1 MCLIIKVISVLD
13 CPELFWGFTDIIFK
27 IFLLETGNQMGGKEY
42 KRVVQLEETLEDPLV
57 QIKRRKKMLTA

>member
-1 MCLIIKVISVLD
+1 
-13 CPELFWGFTDIIFK
+13 
-27 IFLLETGNQMGGKEY
+27 MGGKEY